1 MKRFTT
7 AVALL
12 GMAAVLAFATPAGK
26 SETVDGY
33 LVDVMCGSHHASEGA
48 AYAAGHKKECLLMP
62 ACVKSGY
69 AVLTPDKKLLKLDDK
84 GNKQAAKLIKSTDRD
99 TDFHVKVTG
108 EVKED
113 QIAVKSIAF
122 TK

>member
-1 MKRFTT
+1 MRKFTT
-7 AVALL
+7 AVVLL

-26 SETVDGY
+26 PETVDGY
-33 LVDVMCGSHHASEGA
+33 LVDVMCGSEHASEGA
-48 AYAAGHKKECLLMP
+48 TFGAGHKKECLLMP

-69 AVLTPDKKLLKLDDK
+69 AVLTSDKKLLKLDAK

-99 TDFHVKVTG
+99 KDFHVRVTG

-113 QIAVKSIAF
+113 QIAVRSIEFA
-122 TK
+122 K